1 MTRRELENPATNG
14 SSFGPGKL
22 NSGSSQGPQTLD
34 LSIRIRLGEPPG
46 RWQLPVTLDSQTIRG
61 EREAMCGRQA
71 LNVAKACSR
80 VVIVQPK
87 QQKIADGCLVQV
99 ARYFRVHSNAIQC
112 VAEQKKISS
121 LHVIKW
127 LDTEMMP
134 STKHLSLR
142 CIPHR
147 KQENPH

>member
-1 MTRRELENPATNG
+1 MTNPSRRSARFQRDRCA
-14 SSFGPGKL
+14 SGP
-22 NSGSSQGPQTLD
+22 
-34 LSIRIRLGEPPG
+34 RR
-46 RWQLPVTLDSQTIRG
+46 RLPVTLDSQTIRG

-99 ARYFRVHSNAIQC
+99 ARYFRVHSKAVQR
-112 VAEQKKISS
+112 VAEQKKISP

-127 LDTEMMP
+127 LDTEMIA
-134 STKHLSLR
+134 STKQFSLS
-142 CIPHR
+142 CIPDR
-147 KQENPH
+147 KREIPH